1 VKAAVDGGVKAA
13 GGCGWW
19 LVAGSWR
26 LRLVGGWLP
35 SLTFWIEFKFQHFLH
50 DSWVFHDVF
59 HGPFYELQYLQR
71 AYPT

>member
-13 GGCGWW
+13 GGWRLR

-35 SLTFWIEFKFQHFLH
+35 SLTFWIEFKFQHR
-50 DSWVFHDVF
+50 
-59 HGPFYELQYLQR
+59 QNI
-71 AYPT
+71 